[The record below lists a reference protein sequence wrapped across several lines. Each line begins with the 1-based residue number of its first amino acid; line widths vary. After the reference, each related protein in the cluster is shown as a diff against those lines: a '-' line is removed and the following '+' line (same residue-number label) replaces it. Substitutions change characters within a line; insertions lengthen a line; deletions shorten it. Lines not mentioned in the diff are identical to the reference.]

1 MLLTITTSPGV
12 RGIAVTTSDR
22 ILAIHLYAGGFYGAV
37 VSRGRECL
45 LEGVEYRKAAW
56 LITRLMD
63 RVGELAKSRYYTY
76 TGPLE
81 LGEVL
86 RYRPYVTPTSTVEI
100 VIERNKAVVYGGDFK
115 KRYRTGL
122 DLVYVFKKGVE
133 LMERCEE
140 TRLYDR

>member
-1 MLLTITTSPGV
+1 MLLTVTTSPGV
-12 RGIAVTTSDR
+12 RGVAITTSDR
-22 ILAIHLYAGGFYGAV
+22 MLAIHLYAGGFYAAV

-45 LEGVEYRKAAW
+45 LEGGEYRKAAW
-56 LITRLMD
+56 LMTRLMD
-63 RVGELAKSRYYTY
+63 RVGKLAKSRYYTY
-76 TGPLE
+76 TGPLG

-100 VIERNKAVVYGGDFK
+100 VIDRNMAVVRGEDFR
-115 KRYRTGL
+115 KRYRASL
-122 DLVYVFKKGVE
+122 DLVHIFKRGVE